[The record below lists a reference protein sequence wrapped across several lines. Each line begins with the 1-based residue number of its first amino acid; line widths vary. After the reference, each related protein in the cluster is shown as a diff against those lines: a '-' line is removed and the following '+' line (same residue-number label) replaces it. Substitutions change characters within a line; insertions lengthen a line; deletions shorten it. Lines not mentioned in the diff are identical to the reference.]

1 MDEATIMSLALESMA
16 GTVDSDDSFQFKLM
30 DSMEDDD
37 DETIAFRS
45 SDRLFLDTAT
55 VDSENDVDS
64 CACVAADSVRDLYTI
79 RGDSVDSIEVN
90 QVMEH
95 KLISIRNI
103 PILRKSKPSGPV
115 PAASQLARIN
125 SMKTK

>member
-64 CACVAADSVRDLYTI
+64 CTCVAADSVRDLYTI
-79 RGDSVDSIEVN
+79 RGDSVDSIEPT
-90 QVMEH
+90 EH

-103 PILRKSKPSGPV
+103 PILRKSKPSSPV
-115 PAASQLARIN
+115 NPPVQI
-125 SMKTK
+125 KTLPTTIES